1 MMLNIS
7 YNTYLNDNKLIDALA
22 YSAIAHNKENF
33 KVFKNIIN
41 NFKKKKYY
49 FLSMSFIKHL
59 DDGYMKL

>member
-22 YSAIAHNKENF
+22 YSAIGHNKENF

-41 NFKKKKYY
+41 NFKKKKKSIISYQCP
-49 FLSMSFIKHL
+49 S
-59 DDGYMKL
+59 